1 MAMMEIVLPCSN
13 IEDSFRF
20 GNRMEEAIKIVG
32 AEYDDMGD
40 ILVLHLL
47 FDEEDQENI
56 DRFLS
61 MQSVITDSI
70 S

>member
-61 MQSVITDSI
+61 MQTVISDSI